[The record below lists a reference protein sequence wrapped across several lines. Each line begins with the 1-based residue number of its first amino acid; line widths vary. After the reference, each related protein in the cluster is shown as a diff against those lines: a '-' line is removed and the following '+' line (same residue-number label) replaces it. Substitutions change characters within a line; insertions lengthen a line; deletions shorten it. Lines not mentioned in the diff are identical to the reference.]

1 MPEFASSKTLLRV
14 STAKKSL
21 IDGWK
26 EGRHLET
33 NSGRDL
39 PALVERA
46 TSDRL
51 LFAVA
56 LLRDA
61 ETLAAR
67 TPPQYRA
74 SISRSYYAMYHAMR
88 AAVYFAHGGDD
99 HQEHKALPAQA
110 PADMTARDDWSN
122 KLKDARERR
131 NAADYDPYPKS
142 DTAWRKRAG
151 ALIPEAR
158 GLIREVRAYLRLKG
172 CRFV

>member
-1 MPEFASSKTLLRV
+1 MPEFASAKTLLRV
-14 STAKKSL
+14 STAKKSV

-33 NSGRDL
+33 DSGRDL
-39 PALVERA
+39 PSLVERA

-51 LFAVA
+51 TFAVL

-61 ETLAAR
+61 EKLATR
-67 TPPQYRA
+67 GSPQYRA
-74 SISRSYYAMYHAMR
+74 SISRSYYAIYHAMR

-99 HQEHKALPAQA
+99 HQEHRALPAQA
-110 PADMTARDDWSN
+110 PQDMTERDSWSN

-142 DTAWRKRAG
+142 DTAW
-151 ALIPEAR
+151 
-158 GLIREVRAYLRLKG
+158 
-172 CRFV
+172 

>member
-21 IDGWK
+21 IDDWK
-26 EGRHLET
+26 EGRYLET
-33 NSGRDL
+33 ESGRDL
-39 PALVERA
+39 PSLVERA
-46 TSDRL
+46 TSDRVM
-51 LFAVA
+51 FAAA

-61 ETLAAR
+61 ERLATR
-67 TPPQYRA
+67 DSPQYRA

-99 HQEHKALPAQA
+99 HQEHRALPTQA

-122 KLKDARERR
+122 KLKGARERR

-142 DTAWRKRAG
+142 DTAWRKRAEE
-151 ALIPEAR
+151 LIPQAR
-158 GLIREVRAYLRLKG
+158 GLLREVRIYLRLKG